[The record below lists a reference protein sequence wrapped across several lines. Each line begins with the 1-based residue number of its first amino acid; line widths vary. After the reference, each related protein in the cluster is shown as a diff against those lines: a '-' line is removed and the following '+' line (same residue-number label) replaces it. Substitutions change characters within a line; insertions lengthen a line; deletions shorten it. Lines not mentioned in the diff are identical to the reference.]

1 MHWRN
6 GPHGYGVVAKTL
18 HWLTVVVLAAQFCV
32 GWTMEA
38 DESAFA
44 ANEARLEQL
53 DEQAKDLDG
62 DARDAARD
70 EVDRLEDEL
79 GARADEA
86 EDEFVR
92 DALTR
97 PTEPSLPL
105 VHVALGA
112 LILALG
118 FVRVLW
124 RRTGLPPWADH
135 LSETSR
141 RVAGA
146 TEKVL
151 LAMLFVVPLS
161 GLLLLLAGSDWLP
174 LHIAA
179 HLTFFAALAA
189 HVGLHLRHVRD
200 GQLRRML

>member
-6 GPHGYGVVAKTL
+6 GSHGYGVVTKTL
-18 HWLTVVVLAAQFCV
+18 HWLTVVVLAAQFLV

-44 ANEARLEQL
+44 ADEARLEQL
-53 DEQAKDLDG
+53 EERAKDLDG

-70 EVDRLEDEL
+70 EVDRLEDQL
-79 GARADEA
+79 DARADEA
-86 EDEFVR
+86 EDELVR
-92 DALTR
+92 DALSR
-97 PTEPSLPL
+97 PTEASLPL
-105 VHVALGA
+105 AHVALG
-112 LILALG
+112 LLVLALG
-118 FVRVLW
+118 VVRVLW

-141 RVAGA
+141 AVAGA

-151 LAMLFVVPLS
+151 LATLFVVPLS
-161 GLLLLLAGSDWLP
+161 GLLLLGAGSEWLP

-179 HLTFFAALAA
+179 HLTFFAALAV
-189 HVGLHLRHVRD
+189 HVGLHLRHAGD
-200 GQLRRML
+200 GHLRRML

>member
-6 GPHGYGVVAKTL
+6 GPHGYGVVAKVL
-18 HWLTVVVLAAQFCV
+18 HWLTVVVVATQFFV

-38 DESAFA
+38 NEGAFA
-44 ANEARLEQL
+44 ADEARLEQL
-53 DEQAKDLDG
+53 EEQAKDLEG

-79 GARADEA
+79 DARADEA

-92 DALTR
+92 DSLTR

-105 VHVALGA
+105 AHVTLG
-112 LILALG
+112 LLVLALG
-118 FVRVLW
+118 VARVLW

-141 RVAGA
+141 KVAGA
-146 TEKVL
+146 TEKAL
-151 LAMLFVVPLS
+151 LTMLFVVPLS
-161 GLLLLLAGSDWLP
+161 GLLLLGAGSNWLP

-179 HLTFFAALAA
+179 HATFFVALAV
-189 HVGLHLRHVRD
+189 HVGLHLRHVGE